1 MRCPRNL
8 LMSEVFLGSSV
19 EPVRSVVLPS
29 TGRCRWSAASIAGL
43 SANVFAASAVYP
55 WQTVPPHQSFGIF
68 LKYFDVFL
76 MVFDHG
82 FDEGAVEACTGQ
94 HLEFQIGG
102 LLADARARRRRD
114 AELGRDLSG
123 LLIVGGVTSI

>member
-1 MRCPRNL
+1 M
-8 LMSEVFLGSSV
+8 VA
-19 EPVRSVVLPS
+19 
-29 TGRCRWSAASIAGL
+29 RWSRFAQSCYRLLAAAGGL
-43 SANVFAASAVYP
+43 LR
-55 WQTVPPHQSFGIF
+55 QSLGCLQMFLQRRQCILGKPSHRISLLGFF